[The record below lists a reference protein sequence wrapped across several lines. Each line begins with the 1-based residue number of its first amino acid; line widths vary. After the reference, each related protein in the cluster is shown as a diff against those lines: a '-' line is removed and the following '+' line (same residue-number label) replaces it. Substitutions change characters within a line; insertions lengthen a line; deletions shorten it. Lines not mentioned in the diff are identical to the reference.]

1 MNKKMQRFDNS
12 FSKKVPVNFFIIL
25 KNSIVTSLDNLV
37 CLLGDD
43 NFVLNMTVKM
53 FRKMLFKII
62 PLAK

>member
-12 FSKKVPVNFFIIL
+12 FSVNFFIIL

-43 NFVLNMTVKM
+43 NFVLNITVKM
-53 FRKMLFKII
+53 FRKMLFEII
-62 PLAK
+62 PPAK